1 MKIKSE
7 YKVREMAG
15 EHVVIMQG
23 RYGADMTRVIS
34 LNNTSL
40 LLWNSLCDKDFTLE
54 DVVELLTSNYE
65 VEAEVAERDGAAWLE
80 RMRECG
86 LITE

>member
-1 MKIKSE
+1 MKLREE

-34 LNNTSL
+34 LNESSL
-40 LLWNSLCDKDFTLE
+40 YLWNELRGREFEVE
-54 DVVELLTSNYE
+54 DAARLLTDRYDVDRE
-65 VEAEVAERDGAAWLE
+65 TALRDAAAWVGKLK
-80 RMRECG
+80 ECK
-86 LITE
+86 LI

>member
-1 MKIKSE
+1 MKINEK

-34 LNNTSL
+34 LNESSL
-40 LLWNSLCDKDFTLE
+40 YLWNELQGKEFE
-54 DVVELLTSNYE
+54 VADVAALLVGRYGIDVQT
-65 VEAEVAERDGAAWLE
+65 AERDAAVWVEKLAT
-80 RMRECG
+80 CK
-86 LITE
+86 LL

>member
-1 MKIKSE
+1 MKINEK

-34 LNNTSL
+34 LNESSL
-40 LLWNSLCDKDFTLE
+40 YLWNELQGKEFKVA
-54 DVVELLTSNYE
+54 DVAALLVGRYGIDVQT
-65 VEAEVAERDGAAWLE
+65 AERDAAAWVEKLAT
-80 RMRECG
+80 CK
-86 LITE
+86 LL

>member
-1 MKIKSE
+1 MKINEK

-34 LNNTSL
+34 LNESSL
-40 LLWNSLCDKDFTLE
+40 YLWNELQGKEFE
-54 DVVELLTSNYE
+54 VADVAALLVERYGID
-65 VEAEVAERDGAAWLE
+65 AETAERDAAAWVE
-80 RMRECG
+80 RLATCK
-86 LITE
+86 LL